1 MTVQSLRRRFTVD
14 DYHKMIDAGILCE
27 DDRVELLDGEIHDMS
42 PIDSIHA
49 ANVNRLNRLLTR
61 YLDDQAIVS
70 VQNPLLLND
79 YSEPQP
85 DLLLLRWRDDFYE
98 EHHPTP
104 ADTLLVI
111 EVANTSVTSDRTA
124 KLPRYAAAGVPEVWI
139 VNIKQRVIEQYTQP
153 DGDEYGNRKI
163 VRRGVIITTC
173 VTPALEL
180 PLERIFGQQHH
191 E

>member
-1 MTVQSLRRRFTVD
+1 
-14 DYHKMIDAGILCE
+14 MIDAGILCE
-27 DDRVELLDGEIHDMS
+27 DDRVELLDGEIHYMS

-124 KLPRYAAAGVPEVWI
+124 KLPRYAAAGIPEVWI

-163 VRRGVIITTC
+163 VRRGVITTTC

-180 PLERIFGQQHH
+180 PLERIFGQQSS
-191 E
+191 

>member
-42 PIDSIHA
+42 PVDAVHA
-49 ANVNRLNRLLTR
+49 AVVKRLNQRLQQWLGER
-61 YLDDQAIVS
+61 AIVS
-70 VQNPLLLND
+70 VQDPVTLDD

-85 DLLLLRWRDDFYE
+85 DLALLRWRDDFYE

-111 EVANTSVTSDRTA
+111 EVTNTSVTSDRTA
-124 KLPRYAAAGVPEVWI
+124 KLPRYAAAGIPEVWI

-163 VRRGVIITTC
+163 VRRGVITTTC

-180 PLERIFGQQHH
+180 PLERIFGQQSS
-191 E
+191 